1 MVMAVWDESE
11 HPRDDEGKFTYK
23 NWGVS
28 SGPSNVDYKTE
39 KGILTGGAAGILQ
52 TADNLTPEFM
62 KGPFYNLGIE
72 HIDIPLI
79 KQQVAKEYGLETAE
93 NLLMS
98 KPNSYLNTEYAKQFH
113 IYNSYNDL
121 SDDLQNYFKNKIV
134 QQIGEENLN
143 STKGIFIDAQ
153 SDSSKDL
160 AKVLVKESG
169 FKKIYEQSKTKMKNN
184 LEVEGSLNFEDT
196 NFYNAL
202 GSVDIKQMKYRK
214 NGDVELLVTDVYD
227 FNKNSK
233 SKIVQAGRKL
243 QEKGK
248 IKPYFI
254 MYHVIIPK
262 NSLKDMK

>member
-1 MVMAVWDESE
+1 MAVWDESE
-11 HPRDDEGKFTYK
+11 HPRDNEGKFTYK
-23 NWGVS
+23 NGGVS
-28 SGPSNVDYKTE
+28 SGSSNVGYKTE
-39 KGILTGGAAGILQ
+39 KGILTGGAAGILH

-62 KGPFYNLGIE
+62 KGSFYNLGIE
-72 HIDIPLI
+72 HIDIPTI
-79 KQQVAKEYGLETAE
+79 KQHVADEYGVETAE

-121 SDDLQNYFKNKIV
+121 PDDIKNYFKNKIV

-169 FKKIYEQSKTKMKNN
+169 FKKIYEQSKTKLKNN
-184 LEVEGSLNFEDT
+184 LEVEGSLDFEDT

-202 GSVDIKQMKYRK
+202 GSVDIKQMKFRK
-214 NGDVELLVTDVYD
+214 NGDLELLVTDVYD

-233 SKIVQAGRKL
+233 SKLVQTGRKL
-243 QEKGK
+243 QEQGK

-262 NSLKDMK
+262 NTLKDMK